1 MTYNSLMKSLLY
13 LWKVLHW
20 LHTLC
25 HLFLHVCCIV
35 DGIVHFIWMRGWV
48 NNYPHSVYGIYC
60 YQFKKEK
67 HHFSTSSCFPIHF
80 IHLNNL
86 FLPVTKFSLYISPY
100 ISFSRL
106 VPITYV
112 LLLLRL
118 PLRRLWMPHEFLRRR
133 HLIFNRFDSCLFG
146 VLMCSYVHAHVYS
159 TSICDLLL
167 FVIAEWSQFLMT
179 IFIQAQLLYLYSFN
193 VLY

>member
-60 YQFKKEK
+60 YEFKKEK
-67 HHFSTSSCFPIHF
+67 HNFSTSSPCFPIHF
-80 IHLNNL
+80 IHLNKL
-86 FLPVTKFSLYISPY
+86 FLPVRKFSLYTSPY

-106 VPITYV
+106 VPIIYTYCSFSEYHYAGFKC
-112 LLLLRL
+112 RT
-118 PLRRLWMPHEFLRRR
+118 R
-133 HLIFNRFDSCLFG
+133 HLIFNCFDSCSLG

-159 TSICDLLL
+159 TSIYNLLL
-167 FVIAEWSQFLMT
+167 FIIAEWSQFLVT
-179 IFIQAQLLYLYSFN
+179 IFIQAHLLYLYNFN